1 MTNCGQLLIFQTG
14 NKKKC
19 REVWPTVPIEYEKVF
34 AIFLDIL
41 LLVLPLIVLGAAYF
55 LISQTLWQSM
65 DTEKQLVKQTSG
77 TVYLSFSK
85 GFMSHHRLPS
95 FFPQNKSQINTIHLR
110 CSQRKQLIKV
120 LSPKKDETK

>member
-1 MTNCGQLLIFQTG
+1 MSTLNKKISSVSG

-19 REVWPTVPIEYEKVF
+19 REVWPTAPMEYEKVF
-34 AIFLDIL
+34 AIFLDMI

-77 TVYLSFSK
+77 TICLCPVLVSLSV
-85 GFMSHHRLPS
+85 
-95 FFPQNKSQINTIHLR
+95 T
-110 CSQRKQLIKV
+110 
-120 LSPKKDETK
+120 

>member
-1 MTNCGQLLIFQTG
+1 MTLFGLCVETYYGFLG

-19 REVWPTVPIEYEKVF
+19 REVWPTEPIEYEKVF
-34 AIFLDIL
+34 AIFLDVL

-77 TVYLSFSK
+77 TISLSS
-85 GFMSHHRLPS
+85 
-95 FFPQNKSQINTIHLR
+95 
-110 CSQRKQLIKV
+110 
-120 LSPKKDETK
+120 

>member
-1 MTNCGQLLIFQTG
+1 MTINKKKFYSVLG

-19 REVWPTVPIEYEKVF
+19 REVWPTAPMEYEKVF
-34 AIFLDIL
+34 AIFLDMV

-77 TVYLSFSK
+77 NICFS
-85 GFMSHHRLPS
+85 
-95 FFPQNKSQINTIHLR
+95 
-110 CSQRKQLIKV
+110 
-120 LSPKKDETK
+120 SP